1 MLIKELGPEWRSM
14 LSEFDPKPFA
24 AASIG
29 QVHCAKLLDGTEVA
43 LKIQVSFFP
52 CTFKCYCFVL
62 QISIQ
67 GIPKILKHALIF
79 YLQCQL

>member
-14 LSEFDPKPFA
+14 FSEFDPKPFA

-43 LKIQVSFFP
+43 LKIQVSFLSLSPLLFSS
-52 CTFKCYCFVL
+52 
-62 QISIQ
+62 SI
-67 GIPKILKHALIF
+67 LIF
-79 YLQCQL
+79 YLDYFLHHI